1 MTDLKVT
8 PETLSGHGQGCESL
22 ADKFGQLA
30 DLLHQAQV
38 DDQCFGPI
46 GDMVGLSSI
55 YLDSVRECQDL
66 ATKAKEFLVKTRQS
80 LDDTVKDYADTEQQ
94 ISEMLKKAGE
104 GLAG

>member
-1 MTDLKVT
+1 MTDLKMT
-8 PETLSGHGQGCESL
+8 PGTLTGHGQGCESL

-30 DLLHQAQV
+30 DLLHQAKV

-46 GDMVGLSSI
+46 GDAVGLSSK
-55 YLDSVRECQDL
+55 YFESLHECRDL
-66 ATKAKEFLVKTRQS
+66 ASKAQQFLAKTKQS
-80 LDDTVKDYADTEQQ
+80 LDDTVKDYAETEQQ

>member
-22 ADKFGQLA
+22 ADKFAQLA
-30 DLLHQAQV
+30 DLLHQAKV

-46 GDMVGLSSI
+46 GEAVGISSK
-55 YLDSVRECQDL
+55 YFESLDQCREL
-66 ATKAKEFLVKTRQS
+66 ATKAQEFLKHTKQS
-80 LDDTVKDYADTEQQ
+80 LDDTIKDYAETEKQ

-104 GLAG
+104 DLAG